1 MASDAGYNENNFGE
15 WPEGYQPSLY
25 PELDFIDSA
34 TDLNTDFS
42 VQGLGIMDDNYASEY
57 ESAEDEDSAFASST
71 FDAAAW
77 FGDNE
82 LVQGHT
88 YGSDLRPGERF
99 NQKIPPSYDGEISFF
114 AYERLVIEWCSITV
128 VEPDKRAPMLL
139 HAFKGH
145 AVIYKEFLQG
155 GEIFDKEIHSDLTAG
170 LTKGCQK
177 ILQYIRNQT
186 IKDSN

>member
-1 MASDAGYNENNFGE
+1 MASDAEYQENSFGE
-15 WPEGYQPSLY
+15 WPDNMYQDFDF
-25 PELDFIDSA
+25 LDTT
-34 TDLNTDFS
+34 TDLTNTDCS
-42 VQGLGIMDDNYASEY
+42 VQALGIMDDNYASEY
-57 ESAEDEDSAFASST
+57 ESAEDEDSAFASSK

-77 FGDNE
+77 FGDSE

-114 AYERLVIEWCSITV
+114 AYERLVIEWCSITT

-145 AVIYKEFLQG
+145 AAVSYT
-155 GEIFDKEIHSDLTAG
+155 HLT
-170 LTKGCQK
+170 LPTKA
-177 ILQYIRNQT
+177 
-186 IKDSN
+186 